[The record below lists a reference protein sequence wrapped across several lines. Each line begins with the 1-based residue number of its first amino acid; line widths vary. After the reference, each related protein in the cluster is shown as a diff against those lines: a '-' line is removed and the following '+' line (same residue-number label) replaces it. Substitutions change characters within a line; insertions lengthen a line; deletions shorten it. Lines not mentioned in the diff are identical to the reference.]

1 MAGLSCFSSSNSIRS
16 RFDLRLYLI
25 RFQGFL
31 FLSGGLLIDYD
42 GLILQIVDII
52 GHAHLKQI
60 LLCTWLS
67 HLFYSRRF
75 FDQKSCCSSSYDV
88 HGADQIRIYLPG
100 MGVWGDWGSGF
111 LEGCIRYRHGR
122 SMRVLS
128 SDSSLSS
135 DLCHDRSHGVFA
147 RGLLSGVCALC
158 PALFFFLIFVYS
170 HYDCPTLLRIE
181 TNRMEARI
189 HRNAKQSYANCFI
202 WRLLKTVLSE
212 RSPAQLYMLA
222 SCKFLDPSMAAK
234 SKLFDMKR
242 SLPYPC
248 FSEVCSEF

>member
-135 DLCHDRSHGVFA
+135 DLCHD
-147 RGLLSGVCALC
+147 
-158 PALFFFLIFVYS
+158 
-170 HYDCPTLLRIE
+170 
-181 TNRMEARI
+181 
-189 HRNAKQSYANCFI
+189 SYANCFI

-212 RSPAQLYMLA
+212 R
-222 SCKFLDPSMAAK
+222 
-234 SKLFDMKR
+234 
-242 SLPYPC
+242 
-248 FSEVCSEF
+248 